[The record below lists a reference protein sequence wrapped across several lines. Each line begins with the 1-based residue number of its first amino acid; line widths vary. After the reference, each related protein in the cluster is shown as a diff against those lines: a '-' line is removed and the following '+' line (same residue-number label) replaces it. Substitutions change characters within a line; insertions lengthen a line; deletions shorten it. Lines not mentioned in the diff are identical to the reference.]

1 MADKKIS
8 QLSSATAPLAGTE
21 VIPIVQASET
31 KKVTVS
37 GLFTAYTFT
46 TSATGPLVIGGTGA
60 TSTLTLRSTSGVGT
74 TGADIIF
81 QTGNNGATEAMRI
94 LANGNVGINT
104 STPNSKLDVKGAGD
118 STGVTLTLSNG
129 GEITALNDPLG
140 VIDFYSNDA
149 STGASGVKG
158 RIACRN
164 EFNGGWDG
172 TLTRHDTYLAF
183 STSNDSVLGER
194 VRITNTGNVGIG
206 TTTPG
211 STLDVAGTFNVTG
224 NAILGDATSD
234 TVRINGYVGIGV
246 APNAGVNLYVVGTPA
261 GASTTSWGILN
272 NLVGSATATVGLR
285 AFDSAPQTA
294 ASAYTVTSVT
304 GYYASDAVLGAGS
317 TITNQV
323 GVDIVDQTKG
333 TNNYGLI
340 SRVSSGANKWNIY
353 ASGTADNYFSGSVR
367 IYGSGG
373 LGYGTGSG
381 GAVTQ
386 TTSRTEGVT
395 LDKTN
400 GAITLVSAAG
410 TTTWQTF
417 TVTNNKVAATDTI
430 IVNQK
435 SGTDLYEIHVTT
447 VAAGSF
453 KLTYRTT
460 GGTTTEQP
468 VFNFSVIKAATS

>member
-60 TSTLTLRSTSGVGT
+60 TSTLTLRATSGVGT
-74 TGADIIF
+74 TGSAVIF
-81 QTGNNGATEAMRI
+81 QVGNNGATEAMRI
-94 LANGNVGINT
+94 L
-104 STPNSKLDVKGAGD
+104 
-118 STGVTLTLSNG
+118 NG
-129 GEITALNDPLG
+129 GA
-140 VIDFYSNDA
+140 
-149 STGASGVKG
+149 
-158 RIACRN
+158 
-164 EFNGGWDG
+164 
-172 TLTRHDTYLAF
+172 
-183 STSNDSVLGER
+183 
-194 VRITNTGNVGIG
+194 VGIG
-206 TTTPG
+206 TSSPFTVADSASARATTLNSIALFNSMPLSVTDTTAYAAGVGGGINFRARLTSSTYATYAAIWSYREAASNNDYKG
-211 STLDVAGTFNVTG
+211 SLIF
-224 NAILGDATSD
+224 ATSD
-234 TVRINGYVGIGV
+234 NGNGYPTERAKIDSSG
-246 APNAGVNLYVVGTPA
+246 NLL
-261 GASTTSWGILN
+261 I
-272 NLVGSATATVGLR
+272 
-285 AFDSAPQTA
+285 TA
-294 ASAYTVTSVT
+294 A
-304 GYYASDAVLGAGS
+304 
-317 TITNQV
+317 
-323 GVDIVDQTKG
+323 
-333 TNNYGLI
+333 
-340 SRVSSGANKWNIY
+340 
-353 ASGTADNYFSGSVR
+353 
-367 IYGSGG
+367 GG

-386 TTSRTEGVT
+386 DTSRTTGVT
-395 LDKTN
+395 INKTN

-417 TVTNNKVAATDTI
+417 TVTNSTVAATDTI
-430 IVNQK
+430 IVSQK